1 MLIHNVQPVEQILAA
16 ARLTF
21 FKVAVGGGED
31 AGVGLQFCIRAD
43 AIEATV
49 LRDAEQFGL
58 ERRTCR
64 RFHQENCPS
73 FALLNNRSAAQPR
86 Q

>member
-1 MLIHNVQPVEQILAA
+1 
-16 ARLTF
+16 
-21 FKVAVGGGED
+21 
-31 AGVGLQFCIRAD
+31 
-43 AIEATV
+43 